1 MTKRLKLSAKRQRL
15 VVEYMPLAAILAK
28 YFLQN
33 RPGWQRSVLVEDLQS
48 EGYLALVKAA
58 RTYDPKRLPY
68 PKAYFAR
75 AVLNAMYK
83 AIKKLARQPG
93 EIRITLEEA
102 ADLLPEFDHVD
113 HIRLAIADLPEWEQ
127 ELATDRFINGKTL
140 RALAESHEISLRAA
154 SRRATA
160 LAKVLAGSLGIQLTL
175 PDAEPLCLTGRSNP

>member
-1 MTKRLKLSAKRQRL
+1 MTKRLRLSAKRQRL
-15 VVEYMPLAAILAK
+15 AVEYMPLAQILAK

-75 AVLNAMYK
+75 AVLNSMYK

-93 EIRITLEEA
+93 DMRITLEEA
-102 ADLLPEFDHVD
+102 ADLLPDFDHLD
-113 HIRLAIADLPEWEQ
+113 HIRLAISDLPEWEQ

-160 LAKVLAGSLGIQLTL
+160 LAKVLAAALDIQLKL
-175 PDAEPLCLTGRSNP
+175 PDAEQLCLSGRSTP

>member
-1 MTKRLKLSAKRQRL
+1 MTKRLRLSAKRQRL
-15 VVEYMPLAAILAK
+15 VVEYLPLAQILAK

-75 AVLNAMYK
+75 AVLNSMYK

-93 EIRITLEEA
+93 DMRITLEEA
-102 ADLLPEFDHVD
+102 ADLLPEFDHID

-160 LAKVLAGSLGIQLTL
+160 LAKALAAALGIQLPL
-175 PDAEPLCLTGRSNP
+175 PDAEPLCQSGHSTP

>member
-15 VVEYMPLAAILAK
+15 VVEYMPLAEMLAK

-33 RPGWQRSVLVEDLQS
+33 RPHWQRGVLVADLQS
-48 EGYLALVKAA
+48 EGYLAICKAA

-75 AVLNAMYK
+75 ACLNAMYK
-83 AIKKLARQPG
+83 QIKKINRQPG
-93 EIRITLEEA
+93 DIRITLEEA

-127 ELATDRFINGKTL
+127 ELATDRFIHGKTL

-154 SRRATA
+154 ARRSTA
-160 LAKVLAGSLGIQLTL
+160 LAKVLAEALGIQLPQ
-175 PDAEPLCLTGRSNP
+175 PDAEPLCQTGHSTP

>member
-15 VVEYMPLAAILAK
+15 VVEYMPLAEMLAK

-33 RPGWQRSVLVEDLQS
+33 RPHWQRGVLVADLQS
-48 EGYLALVKAA
+48 EGYLAICKAA

-75 AVLNAMYK
+75 ACLNAMYK
-83 AIKKLARQPG
+83 QIKKINRQPG
-93 EIRITLEEA
+93 DIRITLEEA

-127 ELATDRFINGKTL
+127 ELATDRFIHGKTL

-154 SRRATA
+154 ARRSTA
-160 LAKVLAGSLGIQLTL
+160 LAKVLAAALGIQLPQ
-175 PDAEPLCLTGRSNP
+175 PDAEPLCQTGRSTP

>member
-1 MTKRLKLSAKRQRL
+1 MG
-15 VVEYMPLAAILAK
+15 LAEVLAK

-33 RPGWQRSVLVEDLQS
+33 RPHWQRGVLVADLQS
-48 EGYLALVKAA
+48 EGYLAICKAA

-75 AVLNAMYK
+75 ACLNAMYK
-83 AIKKLARQPG
+83 QIKKLNRQPG
-93 EIRITLEEA
+93 DMRITLEEA
-102 ADLLPEFDHVD
+102 ADLLPDFDHLD

-127 ELATDRFINGKTL
+127 ELATDRFVHGKTL

-160 LAKVLAGSLGIQLTL
+160 IAKVLAAALDIQL
-175 PDAEPLCLTGRSNP
+175 PPLCAEQLCQSGHSNP